1 MKLTIA
7 EPKYLKESV
16 SIISDL
22 VNEANFKVTK
32 EGIELVAMDPA
43 NVAMVVFKLF
53 SSAFTEYKVDKEQN
67 LAINLNNLKQILR
80 RAGPN
85 DMVSIEVQ
93 DDAKLKVQLRGNSTR
108 TFSLP
113 IIDLEEKAQ
122 KVPELEFPVQVET
135 EAATFTEAIEDAD
148 IVAESVSFVADGGA
162 FRVDA
167 EGDLSNASIELKDGK
182 KTKVTS
188 KQKGTIRA
196 KYSVEYLKKMI
207 QGSKVSESVK
217 IQFNKDYPVKLDYHT
232 IDKVMLSFILAPR
245 VEND

>member
-1 MKLTIA
+1 MPRVLLYHFTGGVFWMKLTIA
-7 EPKYLKESV
+7 EPKYMKESV

-162 FRVDA
+162 FRVD
-167 EGDLSNASIELKDGK
+167 
-182 KTKVTS
+182 
-188 KQKGTIRA
+188 
-196 KYSVEYLKKMI
+196 
-207 QGSKVSESVK
+207 
-217 IQFNKDYPVKLDYHT
+217 
-232 IDKVMLSFILAPR
+232 
-245 VEND
+245 